1 MLFFISRIK
10 IWILLPIVGTTELP
24 KKKKSSLAT

>member
-10 IWILLPIVGTTELP
+10 IWILLPIFGTIELP
-24 KKKKSSLAT
+24 KKKKKNLA